1 MKSRT
6 MTDEELEGL
15 LAATL
20 SCPLELM
27 PPPELSHDI
36 WERIDAWEDAK
47 GRSLLARF
55 LDRRMSN
62 GEPVLVLVAALF
74 FGVLSVGL
82 FLAAA
87 YLLAVH
93 SFVFLR
99 VVQLFIGPNVAELR
113 SLVLFLGLMG
123 AGMLLLSSLA
133 LSERLFGQRGGI
145 AA

>member
-1 MKSRT
+1 
-6 MTDEELEGL
+6 
-15 LAATL
+15 
-20 SCPLELM
+20 
-27 PPPELSHDI
+27 
-36 WERIDAWEDAK
+36 
-47 GRSLLARF
+47 
-55 LDRRMSN
+55 MSN

-82 FLAAA
+82 FLTVA
-87 YLLAVH
+87 YLLAAH

-99 VVQLFIGPNVAELR
+99 VVQLFIGPNVAQLR